1 MKLHTCSDNESG
13 HGRDDG
19 DTDSKSLGELLDA
32 SLGPGLGVKRMEI
45 GSRESGWE
53 LWLHRLACT
62 DCKILSGDI
71 IRKFSISIRFRNN
84 GSCKSTAMLFGTSE
98 TECLLTCCL

>member
-1 MKLHTCSDNESG
+1 MKLHTCSDSESG

-19 DTDSKSLGELLDA
+19 DTDSKPLGELLYA

-45 GSRESGWE
+45 GSLESGWE
-53 LWLHRLACT
+53 LWLYRLACT
-62 DCKILSGDI
+62 DCKRISGDI
-71 IRKFSISIRFRNN
+71 IRKFSISIRFRSSR
-84 GSCKSTAMLFGTSE
+84 SCKSTAMPFGTSQ